1 MKVTVKQQPE
11 EFKHVTLE
19 ITLETKEELEI
30 LYQLGNH
37 GGSIERHINNYE
49 NAEYKINNLVSKFYD
64 LNLPNHAQTQITN
77 QSNPNSDNAGNVKS

>member
-11 EFKHVTLE
+11 EFKPVTLE

-37 GGSIERHINNYE
+37 GGSIEEMLNKDMEEDYE
-49 NAEYKINNLVSKFYD
+49 IDKLLTIFYEE
-64 LNLPNHAQTQITN
+64 LE
-77 QSNPNSDNAGNVKS
+77 VFR